1 MPRKSAAAALTVVA
15 KTRIDGRQRPPAGL
29 TAAQRRLWERVTA
42 TEPADLF
49 ATEAT
54 RQLLV
59 DYCKH
64 STALD
69 YFSGQID
76 AHIALA
82 ELPEDK
88 RPPDVRLL
96 TIREMDSLLIMRA
109 RETKAVI
116 DVARQLRLTN
126 RSRYTDKRAGT
137 AGRHMAEGNLAEG
150 ASKPWHVA
158 S

>member
-1 MPRKSAAAALTVVA
+1 MPRKSAAALTVVA
-15 KTRIDGRQRPPAGL
+15 KTRIDGRAKPPAGL
-29 TAAQRRLWERVTA
+29 NAAQRRIWERVTA

-69 YFSGQID
+69 YFSRQID
-76 AHIALA
+76 AHIQLA
-82 ELPEDK
+82 ETPEDK
-88 RPPDVRLL
+88 RPADCRLL
-96 TIREMDSLLIMRA
+96 TIKEMDSLLVMRA
-109 RETKAVI
+109 RETKACI
-116 DVARQLRLTN
+116 DVARQLRMTN
-126 RSRYTDKRAGT
+126 RSRYTPQRAGT
-137 AGRHMAEGNLAEG
+137 AGRHSGDLQG
-150 ASKPWHVA
+150 AGKPWHVA

>member
-1 MPRKSAAAALTVVA
+1 MPRKSAAALSIVA
-15 KTRIDGRQRPPAGL
+15 KTRIDGRQKPPAGL

-54 RQLLV
+54 RQLLA

-64 STALD
+64 VTALD
-69 YFSGQID
+69 YFSAQVDG
-76 AHIALA
+76 HIALA
-82 ELPEDK
+82 ELPEEK
-88 RPPDVRLL
+88 RPADARLL
-96 TIREMDSLLIMRA
+96 SIKEMDSLLIMRA

-126 RSRYTDKRAGT
+126 RSRYTDQRAAT
-137 AGRHMAEGNLAEG
+137 AGKRMAEGNLAG
-150 ASKPWHVA
+150 DGTKPWHVA

>member
-1 MPRKSAAAALTVVA
+1 MPRKSAAALSVVA

-29 TAAQRRLWERVTA
+29 TTAQRRLWERVTA

-64 STALD
+64 ASALD
-69 YFSGQID
+69 YFSGQVD

-82 ELPEDK
+82 EMPEDK
-88 RPPDVRLL
+88 RPADTRQL
-96 TIREMDSLLIMRA
+96 TLKEMDSLLIMRA

-137 AGRHMAEGNLAEG
+137 AGRNMADGNMAEGG
-150 ASKPWHVA
+150 TKPWHVA